1 MLALTGAWYWG
12 PTGYLLRLRDE
23 RGLELVPV
31 TGQAR
36 GVPLRAEADGSW
48 TATDGSWNGESLR
61 VVRGPDG
68 SVGHLDL
75 GTVVLTREPYP
86 ATGPTPG
93 GVDPD
98 GWRGL

>member
-1 MLALTGAWYWG
+1 
-12 PTGYLLRLRDE
+12 LRDE
-23 RGLELVPV
+23 RALELVPV